1 MSLKALGKRKAEPDS
16 DSEGDFPEIHAFSDE
31 AEDSGDEEI
40 LNELEEEQ
48 RLERELAE
56 EQASD
61 SDSDAGSDLS
71 GWLARHSGLP
81 DDAEGFTPGTSPDQ
95 DVVLDF
101 AKKRR
106 LVQSDVTGVEKSE
119 WDEID
124 PEDDS
129 EPDVENRVGNIPA
142 HFYDDM
148 PHVGYD
154 INGKRIM
161 KPLKGDELDKFLA
174 TVDGSAW

>member
-16 DSEGDFPEIHAFSDE
+16 DSEGDFPEIHDFSDE
-31 AEDSGDEEI
+31 AEDTGDEEI

-95 DVVLDF
+95 DVVLDCQSAPLSRRRCCSKPYSPDAWNERVERLRLRHLLRIPCLLCRTRPDNPNANSSRR
-101 AKKRR
+101 AKLAHRTSVRTRPSARR
-106 LVQSDVTGVEKSE
+106 PRPQQS
-119 WDEID
+119 
-124 PEDDS
+124 
-129 EPDVENRVGNIPA
+129 
-142 HFYDDM
+142 
-148 PHVGYD
+148 
-154 INGKRIM
+154 
-161 KPLKGDELDKFLA
+161 
-174 TVDGSAW
+174 